1 LRPSIGEDARGRVW
15 ISYHSTDQPWIKDAA
30 TVQALGR
37 VLENP
42 QPFNVKREDGFRLT
56 LTDVKTNEE
65 INASLRDAIISEER
79 KGKFKQPNG
88 ANNRFLLK

>member
-15 ISYHSTDQPWIKDAA
+15 ISYHSTDQPFAEYGIKDAA

-42 QPFNVKREDGFRLT
+42 QPFNVKREVQRWT
-56 LTDVKTNEE
+56 
-65 INASLRDAIISEER
+65 II
-79 KGKFKQPNG
+79 
-88 ANNRFLLK
+88 